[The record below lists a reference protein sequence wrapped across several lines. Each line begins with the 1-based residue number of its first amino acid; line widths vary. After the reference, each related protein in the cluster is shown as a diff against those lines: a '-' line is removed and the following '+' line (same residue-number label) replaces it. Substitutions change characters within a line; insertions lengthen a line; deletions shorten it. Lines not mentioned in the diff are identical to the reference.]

1 MFLLFLLHLLPLLP
15 HTLALNLTS
24 SPLPTSGP
32 LQSWTPNISFST
44 HASSSQTMNPSKTYC
59 SSYTPNSE
67 SGSDS
72 SSSSYSF
79 SPYPTR
85 TQTSLS
91 SQTPSSQTPSSQTPS
106 SQIPSSQPS
115 NQQVSIYDTL
125 TFKTGVGISS
135 GIIILIWIF
144 ICMKLPS
151 SSKQIPVP
159 VITTTPFA
167 KIAEP
172 LPSDAII
179 MNEKLYYKDKASGK
193 LLAEGWKSETDETG
207 DIWYVKLATGESS
220 WSPTYKE

>member
-15 HTLALNLTS
+15 NTLALNLTS
-24 SPLPTSGP
+24 SPLPTSAP

-44 HASSSQTMNPSKTYC
+44 HASSSQTINPSKTYC
-59 SSYTPNSE
+59 SSHTPNSE

-106 SQIPSSQPS
+106 SQTS
-115 NQQVSIYDTL
+115 NQIVSIYDTL

-144 ICMKLPS
+144 ICMKPPS
-151 SSKQIPVP
+151 SSKQIPMP

-179 MNEKLYYKDKASGK
+179 MNEKKYYKDKASGK

-207 DIWYVKLATGESS
+207 DIWYVKSATGESS
-220 WSPTYKE
+220 WSPTFKE